1 MTKEAGILSPENVMF
16 HLFGEVGTAQENA
29 RAVLGPADEQRLVVP
44 LLLAK
49 GRAVSRLELA
59 DWLDA
64 CPDSS
69 GSFDDID
76 AHLADLRRRL
86 VALGFR
92 QALVNRDQLWRLNV
106 APGQVDVHRLST
118 QVATAGRLDDR
129 TAAERL
135 RAVLDLCA
143 GEPLDGLTGRRIA
156 RCRHTLREERR
167 TGEVALVRVEC
178 RLGRVEHHV
187 ADLVRLSYERLA
199 DTEVVGLAMHALDVT
214 GRRDEAVELFQRYHE
229 HMIELGMSVP
239 KPMLDLRMRISRVES
254 R

>member
-16 HLFGEVGTAQENA
+16 HLFGAVGTAQENA
-29 RAVLGPADEQRLVVP
+29 RAVLGPADEQRMVVP

-59 DWLDA
+59 DWLGED
-64 CPDSS
+64 

-76 AHLADLRRRL
+76 AHMADLRRRL
-86 VALGFR
+86 TAMGFR

-106 APGQVDVHRLST
+106 APEQVDVHRLSA

-143 GEPLDGLTGRRIA
+143 GEPLAGLTGRRIA
-156 RCRHTLREERR
+156 RCRHALREERR
-167 TGEVALVRVEC
+167 NGEIALVRAEC
-178 RLGRVEHHV
+178 RLGRVEHCV
-187 ADLVRLSYERLA
+187 PDLVRLSRERLA
-199 DTEVVGLAMHALDVT
+199 DTEVVGLAIHALDVT
-214 GRRDEAVELFQRYHE
+214 GKQHEAVELFHRYHE
-229 HMIELGMSVP
+229 HMIELGKSVP
-239 KPMLDLRMRISRVES
+239 KPMLDLRMRISKVES
-254 R
+254 H